1 LTTEL
6 IEELQRRAARFAAVA
21 TVQQAISATI
31 SLDEAYREIYKA
43 VASVVDS
50 PCFALMIAEPD
61 SRKLSAHCIVVDSE
75 ERQGEG
81 VLDFPNGTDTIT
93 SVFQHGTP
101 LISSRPER
109 WWKGTIF
116 QVASRREVQS
126 EITAPLIY
134 HNRTV
139 GVMQVL
145 SYRPNAYDSHDLELI
160 MLIAR
165 QAAVAIENAR
175 LFAAQRSEQK
185 QTEAAAKIA
194 RVALGNVTV
203 GEASRAILE
212 VLDAVVPSSGKAI
225 GITSRDGRTLVCVAA
240 CGSCERMEGITGPVE
255 RSAVRAAWAK
265 EEPTFVENLRELAHN
280 PDRVPAQPAIAIPLI
295 AGARRMGVLLVT
307 SDTAQL
313 EKGSYVDALLRLA
326 PAVALAIDV
335 RLLSEEEQRI
345 HARERTLAG
354 ALATMEQPV
363 LILGIDAKVQYA
375 NSAAISEYGYEP
387 TEIAGLSV
395 DDFVVP
401 SAHLQ
406 RRQTIPAISPEEAFW
421 TGEHVHR
428 RKDGTEF
435 PAAVTLSHIR
445 DVNDEVIGLVIGVR
459 NLTEERKVADHL
471 GRTEK
476 LAAIGELVAGVAH
489 ELNNPLTG
497 ISTLAQLLLED
508 NLQDEQL
515 DSVSLIKREADR
527 AIGVI
532 RDLLLFA
539 RKTEAR
545 DVPVDINTIV
555 KHTVRLRALASRST
569 GIEVHTHLDESNPK
583 VRGDEQK
590 LQQVLLNLLV
600 NAESA
605 LRDAKVRH
613 LSLITQRKNGA
624 VSIVVSDTGHGMP
637 PSVTQR
643 IFEPFFTTKP
653 PGEGTGLGLSV
664 SYGIIQ
670 AHQGSISVESTEDVG
685 TTFTI
690 SLPHYSEDEAT
701 T

>member
-1 LTTEL
+1 MTIEL

-43 VASVVDS
+43 VASVVDA
-50 PCFALMIAEPD
+50 PCFALMIAD
-61 SRKLSAHCIVVDSE
+61 SESGKLGAHCIVIDSE
-75 ERQGEG
+75 EHHGEG
-81 VLDFPNGTDTIT
+81 LFDFPNGTEAIT
-93 SVFQHGTP
+93 KVFERGIP
-101 LISSRPER
+101 LISSKPER
-109 WWKGTIF
+109 WWKGTIY
-116 QVASRREVQS
+116 QVAAKREVQS

-134 HNRTV
+134 HERTV

-145 SYRPNAYDSHDLELI
+145 SYRANAYDAHDLDLI

-175 LFAAQRSEQK
+175 LFAAQRNEQK
-185 QTEAAAKIA
+185 QTEAAAEIA
-194 RVALGNVTV
+194 RLALGNVTV
-203 GEASRAILE
+203 DQASAAILD
-212 VLDAVVPSSGKAI
+212 VLNEVVPSSGKAI
-225 GITSRDGRTLVCVAA
+225 GVTLNEGRTLTCVAA
-240 CGSCERMEGITGPVE
+240 CGTCAQMKGIVAPVE
-255 RSAVRAAWAK
+255 RSSVRVAWAK

-280 PDRVPAQPAIAIPLI
+280 RDRVPEEPAITIPLI
-295 AGARRMGVLLVT
+295 ASDRRIGVLVVT
-307 SDTAQL
+307 SKTPQL
-313 EKGSYVDALLRLA
+313 HGGQHVNALLRLA

-345 HARERTLAG
+345 HARERTLAA
-354 ALATMEQPV
+354 ALATMDQPV
-363 LILGIDAKVQYA
+363 LILGVDAKVQYA
-375 NSAAISEYGYEP
+375 NSAAIREYRYESS
-387 TEIAGLSV
+387 EIAGLSV
-395 DDFVVP
+395 DEFVVS
-401 SAHLQ
+401 SARLS
-406 RRQTIPAISPEEAFW
+406 RRETIPALLPEKAFW

-445 DVNDEVIGLVIGVR
+445 DASDRVIGLVIGVR

-497 ISTLAQLLLED
+497 ISTFAQLLLED
-508 NLQDEQL
+508 KLHGEQL
-515 DSVSLIKREADR
+515 ESVSLIKREADR

-569 GIEVHTHLDESNPK
+569 GIEVHTRLDESNPR

-613 LSLITQRKNGA
+613 LSLITQRRNGS
-624 VSIVVSDTGHGMP
+624 VSIIVSDTGHGMP
-637 PSVTQR
+637 ESVAQR
-643 IFEPFFTTKP
+643 VFEPFFTTKP

-670 AHQGSISVESTEDVG
+670 AHQGTISVESIEDVG

-690 SLPHYSEDEAT
+690 SLPYYAEDAK
-701 T
+701 

>member
-1 LTTEL
+1 MTTEL

-31 SLDEAYREIYKA
+31 SLDEVYREIYKA
-43 VASVVDS
+43 VASVVDA
-50 PCFALMIAEPD
+50 PCFALMTADPD
-61 SRKLSAHCIVVDSE
+61 SDAFDAQCIVVDSE
-75 ERQGEG
+75 VREGES
-81 VLDFPNGTDTIT
+81 VLDFPNGAETIT
-93 SVFQHGTP
+93 SVFRSGVP
-101 LISSRPER
+101 LISAKPER

-116 QVASRREVQS
+116 QVAVKREVQS

-134 HNRTV
+134 HDRTV

-145 SYRPNAYDSHDLELI
+145 SYKQNAYDDHDLELI

-165 QAAVAIENAR
+165 QAAVAIENGR
-175 LFAAQRSEQK
+175 LFASQRSEQE
-185 QTEAAAKIA
+185 QTEAAAEIA
-194 RVALGNVTV
+194 RLALRKVTV
-203 GEASRAILE
+203 AEASRRILDILE
-212 VLDAVVPSSGKAI
+212 KVVPSSGKAI
-225 GITSRDGRTLVCVAA
+225 GVISREGNLLTCVAA
-240 CGSCERMEGITGPVE
+240 SGTCSGMKGLTAPAEQ
-255 RSAVRAAWAK
+255 SAMRVALAK
-265 EEPTFVENLRELAHN
+265 KEPTFVENLREHASD
-280 PDRVPAQPAIAIPLI
+280 PDRVPAEPAITIPLI
-295 AGARRMGVLLVT
+295 ASDRRMGALLVT

-313 EKGSYVDALLRLA
+313 HSGPSVDALLRLA
-326 PAVALAIDV
+326 PGVALAIDLL
-335 RLLSEEEQRI
+335 LLSEEEQRT
-345 HARERTLAG
+345 HARERVLAA
-354 ALATMEQPV
+354 ALATMDQPV

-375 NSAAISEYGYEP
+375 NSAAIKEYGYDPSEVV
-387 TEIAGLSV
+387 GLSV
-395 DDFVVP
+395 DDFVVA
-401 SAHLQ
+401 SAQLS
-406 RRQTIPAISPEEAFW
+406 RRETIPVIPPDETLW
-421 TGEHVHR
+421 TGEHIHR

-435 PAAVTLSHIR
+435 PAAVTLSHIL
-445 DVNDEVIGLVIGVR
+445 DVDNEIVGLVIGVR

-497 ISTLAQLLLED
+497 ISTFAQLLLED
-508 NLQDEQL
+508 KLEGEQL
-515 DSVSLIKREADR
+515 ESVSLIKREADR

-539 RKTEAR
+539 RKTDAR
-545 DVPVDINTIV
+545 DVPVDINTVV
-555 KHTVRLRALASRST
+555 KHTARLRALASRSS
-569 GIEVHTHLDESNPK
+569 GIEVHMHLDESHPK

-605 LRDAKVRH
+605 LQDAEVRH
-613 LSLITQRKNGA
+613 LSLTTRHRNSSVA
-624 VSIVVSDTGHGMP
+624 IVVADTGHGMP
-637 PSVTQR
+637 PSTSQR

-670 AHQGSISVESTEDVG
+670 AHRGTISVESTPDVG

-690 SLPHYSEDEAT
+690 SLPLYEEAKT
-701 T
+701 